1 VTAGLW
7 LASASTARAALLRD
21 AGVAVEIEPARIDE
35 GEVKASMRAEK
46 ATAEMV
52 AETLAEM
59 KASRVARRHPGALV
73 IGADQMLVC
82 EERWYDKPES
92 VDEARKHLQ
101 ALRGKQHALV
111 SALCV
116 VRNDTRIWH
125 HREYARLTMR
135 PFSDAFLDD
144 YLAMSGPE
152 VLESVG
158 AYRLEGLGIQLF
170 SKIEGEYTTILGL
183 PLLPLLDFLRGHG
196 VVKT

>member
-1 VTAGLW
+1 MTAGLW
-7 LASASTARAALLRD
+7 LASASTARAALLRR

-35 GEVKASMRAEK
+35 GEVKASMRAEQ

-59 KASRVARRHPGALV
+59 KATRVARRHPGALV

-82 EERWYDKPES
+82 EGRWYDKPES
-92 VDEARKHLQ
+92 IGAARGHLQ
-101 ALRGKQHALV
+101 ALRGREHTLV

-116 VRNDTRIWH
+116 VRDATRLWH
-125 HREYARLTMR
+125 HRAYARMTMR
-135 PFSDAFLDD
+135 LFSDAFLDD
-144 YLAMSGPE
+144 YLAESGPE

-158 AYRLEGLGIQLF
+158 AYRLEGPGIQLF
-170 SKIEGEYTTILGL
+170 SRIEGEYTTILGL
-183 PLLPLLDFLRGHG
+183 PLLPLLEFLRGHG

>member
-1 VTAGLW
+1 VSHRPATRRRDRRS
-7 LASASTARAALLRD
+7 LARVGQHRA
-21 AGVAVEIEPARIDE
+21 AVEIEPARIDE
-35 GEVKASMRAEK
+35 DEVKASMRAEK

-82 EERWYDKPES
+82 EDRWYDKPES
-92 VDEARKHLQ
+92 VADARTHLQ
-101 ALRGKQHALV
+101 ALRGRQHALV

-116 VRNDTRIWH
+116 VRNDTRLWH

-144 YLAMSGPE
+144 YLAASGPE

>member
-1 VTAGLW
+1 MTPALW
-7 LASASTARAALLRD
+7 LASASTARAELLRG
-21 AGVAVEIEPARIDE
+21 AGIPVEIEPARIDE
-35 GEVKASMRAEK
+35 GEVKASMRAEN

-59 KASRVARRHPGALV
+59 KAARVARRHANALV

-82 EERWYDKPES
+82 EDRWYDKPATI
-92 VDEARKHLQ
+92 DDARRHLQ

-116 VRNDTRIWH
+116 MRNDTRIWH

-144 YLAMSGPE
+144 YLAASGPE

-196 VVKT
+196 VVTT

>member
-1 VTAGLW
+1 MTPALW
-7 LASASTARAALLRD
+7 LASASTARAELLRG
-21 AGVAVEIEPARIDE
+21 AGIPVEIEPARIDE
-35 GEVKASMRAEK
+35 GEVKASMRAEN

-59 KASRVARRHPGALV
+59 KAARVARRHADALV

-82 EERWYDKPES
+82 EDRWYDKPATI
-92 VDEARKHLQ
+92 DDARRHLQ

-116 VRNDTRIWH
+116 MRNDTRIWH

-144 YLAMSGPE
+144 YLAASGPE

>member
-1 VTAGLW
+1 MIPALW
-7 LASASTARAALLRD
+7 LASASTARAELLRG
-21 AGVAVEIEPARIDE
+21 AGIPVEIEPARIDE
-35 GEVKASMRAEK
+35 GEVKASMRAEN

-59 KASRVARRHPGALV
+59 KAARVARRHADALV

-82 EERWYDKPES
+82 EDRWYDKPATI
-92 VDEARKHLQ
+92 DDARRHLQ

-116 VRNDTRIWH
+116 MRNDTRIWH

-144 YLAMSGPE
+144 YLAASGPE

>member
-1 VTAGLW
+1 MTAGLW
-7 LASASTARAALLRD
+7 LASASTARAALLRH

-52 AETLAEM
+52 SETLAEM

-82 EERWYDKPES
+82 EDRWYDKPES
-92 VDEARKHLQ
+92 VDDARKHLQ
-101 ALRGKQHALV
+101 TLRGRQHALV

-125 HREYARLTMR
+125 HLEYARLTMR
-135 PFSDAFLDD
+135 PFSDSFLED
-144 YLAMSGPE
+144 YLAASGPE
-152 VLESVG
+152 VLEAVG

-170 SKIEGEYTTILGL
+170 SRIEGEYTTILGL